1 MRKILDIFEKFLAD
15 DAEERIS
22 YRIASLYDQILTK
35 ACDGTRWTKFSEQ
48 LSQLDEALGK
58 SVKKRPDRAE
68 FESELTDI

>member
-1 MRKILDIFEKFLAD
+1 MRKILDIFEKFLVD
-15 DAEERIS
+15 DAEERIT
-22 YRIASLYDQILTK
+22 YRIASLYDQVLTK

-58 SVKKRPDRAE
+58 SVKKRLDRAE

>member
-15 DAEERIS
+15 DAEERIAS
-22 YRIASLYDQILTK
+22 KISSLYAQILTK

-48 LSQLDEALGK
+48 LTDLDKALGEC
-58 SVKKRPDRAE
+58 VKKRPDRAE